1 MTKRNLQKTKT
12 KMPTLRKI
20 KSVASRNTSQSF
32 CSTFNFAQPLPKPT
46 HSPDNVRL
54 ISTTYSTTVE
64 CDPHAHESL
73 YTLHESVIA
82 VVLLCGRFIRP
93 LVLKYMAQI
102 YCNSIDPVNS
112 PMYYKPIFKNLI

>member
-82 VVLLCGRFIRP
+82 VVLLCGR
-93 LVLKYMAQI
+93 I
-102 YCNSIDPVNS
+102 YS
-112 PMYYKPIFKNLI
+112 PAGFEIHSTNIL

>member
-1 MTKRNLQKTKT
+1 
-12 KMPTLRKI
+12 MPTPRKI
-20 KSVASRNTSQSF
+20 KRAANLHTSQRF

-82 VVLLCGRFIRP
+82 IVLLSG
-93 LVLKYMAQI
+93 QI
-102 YCNSIDPVNS
+102 YS
-112 PMYYKPIFKNLI
+112 PAGFEIRGANIL